1 MFVLLLVLT
10 VLVDQI
16 DQLLLH
22 HRELVLVHTLTGVPV
37 QEGAL
42 AEHGPELARDAPEK
56 LRDGRR
62 VGDERGRHLEP
73 AWWHVADGRFD
84 VVRDEVAARQP
95 LLGECTSHLLLDQ
108 PCRKSPAK
116 DGRRREEG
124 ALGGIAGRQQV
135 AAAEQLVHQF
145 ANRRLTVAL
154 GGAGAQGRNAGH
166 EEVQPPVGHHVGEQL
181 AQVRI
186 QLTREPKAA
195 SDAGHRRRD
204 QVVQVVEG
212 GPGQPQRVH
221 ADVVQRLIVQAE
233 RFIRR
238 LHHRA
243 EGKHGVVRLYHHL
256 GHLRRR
262 DDAERVVDP
271 AREDVLQILQQQ
283 RAQPRTCAP
292 ANRVHQLKALQT
304 VASLSHPPGA
314 LDNPVQQLGSFRVVP
329 ARPIVARTGLPG
341 DKAIGGE
348 EPPMTA
354 APEVVQ
360 GARLQVGEDGA
371 RDEVTAGSLIEVHV
385 DTLQRQEVPVLEL
398 TARIEAVLLAQ
409 VPPEALGRP
418 VAAMAQ
424 MKHHYLSHRFRFF
437 FFLFFNYFFLF
448 H

>member
-1 MFVLLLVLT
+1 MEAPSLGFCSIIVNSSSSIPSPVYQCRKARWRNMAPNWPVMRRKSCVMAVVL
-10 VLVDQI
+10 
-16 DQLLLH
+16 
-22 HRELVLVHTLTGVPV
+22 
-37 QEGAL
+37 AMN
-42 AEHGPELARDAPEK
+42 
-56 LRDGRR
+56 
-62 VGDERGRHLEP
+62 
-73 AWWHVADGRFD
+73 
-84 VVRDEVAARQP
+84 VAAILSPR
-95 LLGECTSHLLLDQ
+95 GGTSQMADLTLFGMKSQHAS
-108 PCRKSPAK
+108 PCLASAPAICSSTSRVESRPRKMA
-116 DGRRREEG
+116 
-124 ALGGIAGRQQV
+124 AAV

-181 AQVRI
+181 AQVRV
-186 QLTREPKAA
+186 QLTRKPEAA
-195 SDAGHRRRD
+195 SDAGHRGRD

-233 RFIRR
+233 RFVRR

-243 EGKHGVVRLYHHL
+243 EGKHGVVRLHHHL

-271 AREDVLQILQQQ
+271 AREDVLQVLQQQ
-283 RAQPRTCAP
+283 RAQPRTCATT
-292 ANRVHQLKALQT
+292 NRVHQLKALQT

-314 LDNPVQQLGSFRVVP
+314 LDNPVQQLGSFRVVS

-341 DKAIGGE
+341 DEAIGRE
-348 EPPMTA
+348 QPPMTA
-354 APEVVQ
+354 TPEVVQ

-398 TARIEAVLLAQ
+398 TARVEAVLLAQ
-409 VPPEALGRP
+409 ELARPWMSLPQIAERTSIRYAVRLAVPTAPLIP
-418 VAAMAQ
+418 AAP
-424 MKHHYLSHRFRFF
+424 H
-437 FFLFFNYFFLF
+437 
-448 H
+448 